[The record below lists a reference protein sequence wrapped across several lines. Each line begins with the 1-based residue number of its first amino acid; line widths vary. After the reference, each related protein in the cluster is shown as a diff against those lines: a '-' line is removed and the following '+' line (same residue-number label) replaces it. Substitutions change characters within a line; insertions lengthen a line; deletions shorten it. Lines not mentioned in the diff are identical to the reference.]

1 MVKLLKNAVLS
12 SESVVLDNMTIK
24 AIIDDH
30 QLTQTSESAVE
41 EQIDAAYQR
50 GYSTA
55 RAELSE
61 QENQEI
67 NQLQQQLATLI
78 QSIPAAIAHNRL
90 ALNKD
95 IADIVAL
102 ITKNYF
108 ISQAEQP
115 AALEQ
120 QINHILAQ
128 LNNQQT
134 VELCL
139 HPQDIKLL
147 KTGAINLSAHHLN
160 GLKIKQDDNLALG
173 GCIVTTEHGLFDASI
188 EKQIDKLKELLIGI
202 RQEGL
207 HASPTE

>member
-1 MVKLLKNAVLS
+1 MAKLLKNVVIS
-12 SESVVLDNMTIK
+12 SETVVLDNMTIK
-24 AIIDDH
+24 AMAHDH
-30 QLTQTSESAVE
+30 VSAKASELVIE
-41 EQIDAAYQR
+41 EQVNTAYQQ
-50 GYSTA
+50 GYLA
-55 RAELSE
+55 GHAQLIEE
-61 QENQEI
+61 ADQQI

-78 QSIPAAIAHNRL
+78 QSIPAAIANNRL
-90 ALNKD
+90 ALSKD
-95 IADIVAL
+95 IADIVTF

-108 ISQAEQP
+108 INQAEQP

-120 QINHILAQ
+120 QINHILGQ

-147 KTGAINLSAHHLN
+147 KTGTVNLSTHHLN
-160 GLKIKQDDNLALG
+160 GLTIKQDDSLILG

-202 RQEGL
+202 KQEGL
-207 HASPTE
+207 YASPAE